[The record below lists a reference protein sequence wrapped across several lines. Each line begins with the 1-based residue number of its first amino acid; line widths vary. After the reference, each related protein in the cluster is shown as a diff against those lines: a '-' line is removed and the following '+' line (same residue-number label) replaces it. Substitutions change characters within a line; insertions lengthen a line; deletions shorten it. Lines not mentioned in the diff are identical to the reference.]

1 MVILTP
7 GPADRDAERRSGPPG
22 GAIQKKLLLR
32 FRLRRQGQKGE
43 PMSQMSKSELIVLLE
58 LLADLIE
65 AKAKTPEE
73 AAKIIRDKLDQI
85 KKH

>member
-7 GPADRDAERRSGPPG
+7 GPADRDAERRSGPG

>member
-1 MVILTP
+1 
-7 GPADRDAERRSGPPG
+7 
-22 GAIQKKLLLR
+22 
-32 FRLRRQGQKGE
+32 
-43 PMSQMSKSELIVLLE
+43 MSQMSKSELIVLLE